1 MSEDN
6 GTPGAM
12 GGSCG
17 AVPRAPGPV
26 NATGRGNQTERA
38 DVGRLLPVAA
48 VDGGASLGTSRA
60 VHEDVLIPGGVFA
73 MGEALGEGYPADGD
87 APVCRVR
94 LDGFQIDATAVTNRM
109 FAAFVQDNGYRT
121 EAEQYGTSAVFHL
134 LVRAPASEIPGAAA
148 GAPWWLNVRGA
159 DWAHPVVHVSHHDA
173 LAYCD
178 WAGRR
183 LPTEAEREHAARGG
197 LAGNATPGAM
207 SSLRK
212 ANTAATSGK
221 ELSPP

>member
-109 FAAFVQDNGYRT
+109 FAAFVQTTATGPRRSST
-121 EAEQYGTSAVFHL
+121 VPRRCSICSCGRQ
-134 LVRAPASEIPGAAA
+134 RARSLGPR
-148 GAPWWLNVRGA
+148 PWR
-159 DWAHPVVHVSHHDA
+159 
-173 LAYCD
+173 
-178 WAGRR
+178 
-183 LPTEAEREHAARGG
+183 RGG
-197 LAGNATPGAM
+197 
-207 SSLRK
+207 
-212 ANTAATSGK
+212 
-221 ELSPP
+221 